1 MKEPAIVVKNL
12 VKRYKKAEKN
22 SVDDIS
28 FAVQKGEFVAFLGP
42 NGAGKTTT
50 ISILTTT
57 LDKTAGTVKIAGHN
71 IEGGESHIRQKV
83 GIIFQQPSLDKDLT
97 CEENIRIHAGLY
109 NVEKFRP
116 TFSLMSKEY
125 QNTVNELA
133 NLVELQDV
141 LHKPVKSLSGG
152 MKRKLEIIRSL
163 IHKPSILFLDEPT
176 TGLDPVSRKSIW
188 NYLDTI
194 RQEQGITI
202 FLTTHYLDE
211 AEGCDNILILK
222 NGRIILEGRPHEIK
236 EQLKEDYLVLET
248 DDQAKLIRELGE
260 KKIPFYLEDDNSF
273 KVDIDGAL
281 EAQQLMQKIKS
292 PLSGFKMYQP
302 SLEEAYINL
311 IEKAQ

>member
-1 MKEPAIVVKNL
+1 MHEPAIQVQNL

-28 FAVQKGEFVAFLGP
+28 FEVQKGQFVAFLGP

-57 LDKTAGTVKIAGHN
+57 LDKTSGSVKIAGHDL
-71 IEGGESHIRQKV
+71 EGGEGDIRQNV
-83 GIIFQQPSLDKDLT
+83 GIIFQKPSLDEDLT

-116 TFSLMSKEY
+116 TYSMMSKTY
-125 QNTVNELA
+125 QNQINELA
-133 NLVELQDV
+133 KLVELQDV

-163 IHKPSILFLDEPT
+163 VHKPSILFLDEPT

-188 NYLDTI
+188 KYLDTI
-194 RQEQGITI
+194 RLNQGITI

-222 NGRIILEGRPHEIK
+222 EGKIILEGKPHVIK
-236 EQLKEDYLVLET
+236 EQLKEDYLILES
-248 DDQAKLIRELGE
+248 DDTAKLIRELGDQ
-260 KKIPFYLEDDNSF
+260 KIPFTLEDNNQLL
-273 KVDIDGAL
+273 VDIDGPA
-281 EAQQLMQKIKS
+281 EAQEVMKRIQT
-292 PLSGFKMYQP
+292 PLSGFKLFQP
-302 SLEEAYINL
+302 TLEEAYINL
-311 IEKAQ
+311 IETSN